1 MIKIIIISDDSSFAE
16 TVNRSINS
24 WNFPDLQ
31 MELSSDTY
39 LTTIQG
45 NFDLCIFDLPAS
57 DSHIFEKCKEIQ
69 TKLSLSALICIVD
82 RRQLAFSVELYQ
94 LGWVYVHFRER
105 EIVEIKNFLDVFVR
119 LQLDKRR
126 FYSLEVNKHEIDPSA
141 YTPYVFKSKVMLTEL
156 RKALIAANS
165 QRNTLLLGETGVGKE
180 IFAELIHRKSGR
192 KGPLIKLNAAG
203 LNEETSWSE
212 LFGHKKGSF
221 SGAIS
226 DRDGYFSQANKG
238 TLFLDEIGSL
248 PMKVQAEVLRVIGD
262 DNIVKFRKRGSDKVN
277 EEESDVLVIAAT
289 NELSINSAIN
299 PEKFRE
305 DLFARFRPHIQIPPL
320 RERQEDIPELIF
332 YFLSVE
338 NLKNKTKIEITNE
351 ALNKIISM
359 KFPYN
364 IRSLKAIVLKSFD
377 RVRYESRLKITTD
390 DIEE

>member
-1 MIKIIIISDDSSFAE
+1 
-16 TVNRSINS
+16 
-24 WNFPDLQ
+24 
-31 MELSSDTY
+31 
-39 LTTIQG
+39 
-45 NFDLCIFDLPAS
+45 
-57 DSHIFEKCKEIQ
+57 
-69 TKLSLSALICIVD
+69 
-82 RRQLAFSVELYQ
+82 
-94 LGWVYVHFRER
+94 
-105 EIVEIKNFLDVFVR
+105 
-119 LQLDKRR
+119 
-126 FYSLEVNKHEIDPSA
+126 
-141 YTPYVFKSKVMLTEL
+141 
-156 RKALIAANS
+156 
-165 QRNTLLLGETGVGKE
+165 
-180 IFAELIHRKSGR
+180 
-192 KGPLIKLNAAG
+192 
-203 LNEETSWSE
+203 
-212 LFGHKKGSF
+212 
-221 SGAIS
+221 
-226 DRDGYFSQANKG
+226 
-238 TLFLDEIGSL
+238 
-248 PMKVQAEVLRVIGD
+248 MKVQAEVLRVIGD